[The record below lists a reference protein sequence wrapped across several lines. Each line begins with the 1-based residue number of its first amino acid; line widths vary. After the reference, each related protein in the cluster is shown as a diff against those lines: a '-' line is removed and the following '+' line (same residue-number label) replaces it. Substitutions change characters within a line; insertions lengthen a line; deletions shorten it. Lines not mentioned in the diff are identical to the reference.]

1 MPRLKLSAN
10 TRAARVKT
18 AAKIKKVRDKYDG
31 VENFS
36 FDKQPFVETM
46 KEAEIK
52 EVSEIL
58 NRKSNR
64 KSNKVLNYKDRLEE
78 AYSDKSYTFVQDL
91 EAEGVNSVK
100 GVACKKKK
108 KKTQKK
114 PLNSLQG
121 IFLQSY

>member
-108 KKTQKK
+108 KKHKK
-114 PLNSLQG
+114 NR
-121 IFLQSY
+121 